1 MAHLKRVPIPSV
13 DEDVEK
19 MELSDTAGSGEEDMK
34 WFNHFGKQFVSFFNK
49 KLNIYL
55 PNDPA
60 ISFLD
65 ICPEEMKTCVHKKT
79 WYLNVHTALF
89 VMGKTWQQS

>member
-1 MAHLKRVPIPSV
+1 MAHLKRVPIPSIG
-13 DEDVEK
+13 EDVEK

-34 WFNHFGKQFVSFFNK
+34 WFNHFGEQFVSFFNK

-65 ICPEEMKTCVHKKT
+65 ICPEEMQTCVHKKT
-79 WYLNVHTALF
+79 WYMNVHTALF